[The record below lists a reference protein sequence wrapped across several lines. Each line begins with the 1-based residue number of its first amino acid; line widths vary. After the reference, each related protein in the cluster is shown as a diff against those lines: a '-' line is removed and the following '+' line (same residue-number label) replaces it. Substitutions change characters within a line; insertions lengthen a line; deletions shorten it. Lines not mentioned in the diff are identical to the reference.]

1 MRLGAQPFYENEF
14 YLHENE
20 ERFQYQML
28 STHPRF
34 ETEARGN
41 SEMAYWILFLTKYD
55 KVM

>member
-28 STHPRF
+28 THPRF